1 MTTQCNPQPLCPP
14 ACAHDQAKAIEI
26 DMAML
31 EDKRNDGYGRRNQDA
46 AMRLQLNY
54 QLKTG
59 EFL

>member
-1 MTTQCNPQPLCPP
+1 MTTQCNPQAPHSP
-14 ACAHDQAKAIEI
+14 ASAYDQAKAIEI

-31 EDKRNDGYGRRNQDA
+31 EDKLNDGYGRRNQDA